1 MFLQFRYQ
9 FGLKAFRQQQFE
21 AINAAML
28 GENVFVL
35 MPTGGGKSLCYQL
48 PASLTEGVTFV
59 VSPLKSLII
68 DQVQKLNALQIKAA
82 HLLADEEGTSG
93 SDANSY
99 GVYSDLMKQSP
110 DLKLVYVTPE
120 KLNNSGKLCNII
132 TRLYNQN
139 KVARLVIDEAHC
151 VSSWGHDFRKD
162 YTQLGD
168 LRQRIFPNAPVNFVG
183 SDWR

>member
-1 MFLQFRYQ
+1 MFFFYFSKKIISQFNR
-9 FGLKAFRQQQFE
+9 KR
-21 AINAAML
+21 
-28 GENVFVL
+28 
-35 MPTGGGKSLCYQL
+35 K
-48 PASLTEGVTFV
+48 
-59 VSPLKSLII
+59 KLIFH
-68 DQVQKLNALQIKAA
+68 

-99 GVYSDLMKQSP
+99 GVYNDLMKQSP

-151 VSSWGHDFRKD
+151 VSAWGHDFRKD

-168 LRQRIFPNAPVNFVG
+168 LRQRIFPNTPVI
-183 SDWR
+183 SREKKQI